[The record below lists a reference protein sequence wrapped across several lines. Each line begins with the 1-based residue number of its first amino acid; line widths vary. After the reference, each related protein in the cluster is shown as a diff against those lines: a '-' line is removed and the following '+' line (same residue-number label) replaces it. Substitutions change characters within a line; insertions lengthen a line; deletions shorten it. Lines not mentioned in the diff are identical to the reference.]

1 MEMERIE
8 VRKLEPAGR
17 EQLRRIARRLHRQG
31 HSQTA
36 IAEELG
42 LRRATVSGWV
52 AQARA
57 GHGVNEAKRGRP
69 LGQGRT
75 LTPAQEQRLRQD
87 IIGLTPDQRKLS
99 FALWNAQAARALI
112 KGYFAIDLPVR
123 SVRNYFK
130 HWGFT
135 SQRPL
140 KR

>member
-42 LRRATVSGWV
+42 LRRATVSGWL

-69 LGQGRT
+69 LGQGRK

-87 IIGLTPDQRKLS
+87 IGDLTPDQRKLS
-99 FALWNAQAARALI
+99 LALWKVQAVQARLQV
-112 KGYFAIDLPVR
+112 Y
-123 SVRNYFK
+123 
-130 HWGFT
+130 
-135 SQRPL
+135 
-140 KR
+140 